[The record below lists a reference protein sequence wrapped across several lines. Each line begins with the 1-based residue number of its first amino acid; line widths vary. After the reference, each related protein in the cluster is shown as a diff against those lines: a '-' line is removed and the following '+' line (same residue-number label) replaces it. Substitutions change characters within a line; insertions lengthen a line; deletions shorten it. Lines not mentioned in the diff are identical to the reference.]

1 MNRKLIF
8 YQSPLE
14 IVDILRIVTND
25 LYSKFVIIVTGG
37 KNLTKILYKLKF
49 EEKFN
54 VKIYEFH
61 AHKLTNPINIFW
73 TFFRLHYSKL
83 SKEILDVTY
92 QQVFFFNYSW
102 DFIAPFFLSKLKAEK
117 IFFIDF
123 YGEKLC
129 QIKMNF
135 KQYIQYS
142 IYRILFKNANIKIV
156 AHKYLF
162 KTFFFFLL
170 KKKFTIK
177 NL

>member
-54 VKIYEFH
+54 VKIYEFN

-83 SKEILDVTY
+83 SK
-92 QQVFFFNYSW
+92 
-102 DFIAPFFLSKLKAEK
+102 
-117 IFFIDF
+117 
-123 YGEKLC
+123 
-129 QIKMNF
+129 
-135 KQYIQYS
+135 
-142 IYRILFKNANIKIV
+142 
-156 AHKYLF
+156 
-162 KTFFFFLL
+162 
-170 KKKFTIK
+170 
-177 NL
+177 